1 MTQASTLDADV
12 RTAWTC
18 LLLNLKTLVNATSMS
33 VSNALHYPNEL

>member
-12 RTAWTC
+12 
-18 LLLNLKTLVNATSMS
+18 LNLKTLVNATSMG